1 MKVKCHVRPG
11 SRKNEIEYLS
21 DTEWRVKI
29 KSLPIEGKANEELIR
44 FLAEHLGI
52 PKSYITI
59 RSGQKG
65 RIKYI
70 EIMDK

>member
-1 MKVKCHVRPG
+1 MKVKCYVKPG
-11 SRKNEIEYLS
+11 SRKNEIEYIS

-29 KSLPIEGKANEELIR
+29 KAPPVEGKANEELIR
-44 FLAEHLGI
+44 FLAEQLKI